1 MGEINQ
7 CVLTHLPSCHANVHR
22 TVSNL
27 LNVSSVFL
35 LFCVRVF
42 LFFLYLPL
50 DLDADYY
57 MRPWKI
63 YKASMDNIKT
73 SAESDETWVQLAT
86 TNHDLLK
93 RILVPIG
100 MSEKTVS
107 KPIKA
112 MWR

>member
-1 MGEINQ
+1 MPIYY
-7 CVLTHLPSCHANVHR
+7 HIMSCSIHR
-22 TVSNL
+22 TVLNL
-27 LNVSSVFL
+27 LNVSYVFL
-35 LFCVRVF
+35 LSCVHVF
-42 LFFLYLPL
+42 LFFLFLLL
-50 DLDADYY
+50 DVDADYY

-93 RILVPIG
+93 RILLPIG